1 MRNCRDFKRGWL
13 FTIIPHK
20 DSYRF
25 RIGVGHPGNPD
36 KVVSYVFGKPRR
48 DDEDRIV
55 KAISSVIEES
65 ELLFAGQ
72 IQELMNSFNTKQAR

>member
-1 MRNCRDFKRGWL
+1 MRLLRP
-13 FTIIPHK
+13 T
-20 DSYRF
+20 
-25 RIGVGHPGNPD
+25 
-36 KVVSYVFGKPRR
+36 R

-72 IQELMNSFNTKQAR
+72 IQKLMNSFNTKHAR